1 VSTSYP
7 QQPGQGQGWGNQPPQ
22 GYGPQP
28 PQGYGPQQ
36 PAPKKGGAGKIIG
49 FGCLGFVAVIILI
62 VIIAVAA
69 GGSGSDTSSGSGGST
84 STASTPA
91 DKGQPP
97 AKTQSTVEA
106 FKAYVRKNGT
116 ANEKAAVKH
125 VNKIQGGEENNN
137 ILDSADVYT
146 TLTGDMFS
154 GDQASG
160 KLIASAFADFQKS
173 RGLGSKN
180 GLVTVYNAGGDILSN
195 GNY

>member
-1 VSTSYP
+1 VSTNYP
-7 QQPGQGQGWGNQPPQ
+7 QQPGQGQGWGN
-22 GYGPQP
+22 QP

-106 FKAYVRKNGT
+106 FKAYVQKNGT
-116 ANEKAAVKH
+116 PTEQTAVKH
-125 VNKIQGGEENNN
+125 VTKIQGGDDNND
-137 ILDSADVYT
+137 ILDSADIYT
-146 TLTGDMFS
+146 DYTGDMFS
-154 GDQASG
+154 GDQAKG

-173 RGLGSKN
+173 RGLDSKN
-180 GLVTVYNAGGDILSN
+180 GLVTIYNANGDMLSN